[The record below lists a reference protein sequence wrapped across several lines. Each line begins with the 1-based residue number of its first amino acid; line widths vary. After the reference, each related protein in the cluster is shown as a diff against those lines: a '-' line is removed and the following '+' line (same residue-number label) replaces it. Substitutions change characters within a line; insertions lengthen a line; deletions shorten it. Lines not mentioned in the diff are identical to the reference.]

1 MTPAAPDPD
10 LLWRRQARREAVREL
25 AALAPGTAAWGL
37 VTGVAMIKTGLPLW
51 AALVMT
57 FTMYAGSAQLAV
69 LPLLAA
75 QAPLWVTVATAFC
88 VNLRFVIYSAQ
99 WRPFFMHLRLPR
111 RLLLGYISTDM
122 GYALFMKR
130 YPEPPQLPA
139 ERAAMISYF
148 EAGAVLNWV
157 VWQAA
162 SVIGILAADRVPTEW
177 GLGFA
182 GVLALLALTYSSIRD
197 GRTLA
202 AALVAAAAA
211 VAAYGLPYKLH
222 IVVAIVAAV
231 ALGLWM
237 DGGSDTPRRW
247 REALA
252 RIGGTVR
259 PKGLQK
265 GLTP

>member
-1 MTPAAPDPD
+1 MRSGPPDPD
-10 LLWRRQARREAVREL
+10 LTLRRQARREAVREL

-37 VTGVAMIKTGLPLW
+37 VTGVAMVKTGLPLW
-51 AALVMT
+51 AALVMS

-75 QAPLWVTVATAFC
+75 QSPLWVTVATAFC

-111 RLLLGYISTDM
+111 RLLLGYVTTDM

-130 YPEPPQLPA
+130 HPEPPQGVA
-139 ERAAMISYF
+139 ERDAMISYF
-148 EAGAVLNWV
+148 EAGAAVNWS

-162 SVIGILAADRVPTEW
+162 SVLGILAADRVPTEW

-182 GVLALLALTYSSIRD
+182 GVLALLALTYASIRD
-197 GRTLA
+197 GRALA

-211 VAAYGLPYKLH
+211 VAAYGLPYRLN

-231 ALGLWM
+231 AVGLWM
-237 DGGSDTPRRW
+237 DGRGGTPRRW

-252 RIGGTVR
+252 RMGSASP
-259 PKGLQK
+259 PKGLQR
-265 GLTP
+265 GGA